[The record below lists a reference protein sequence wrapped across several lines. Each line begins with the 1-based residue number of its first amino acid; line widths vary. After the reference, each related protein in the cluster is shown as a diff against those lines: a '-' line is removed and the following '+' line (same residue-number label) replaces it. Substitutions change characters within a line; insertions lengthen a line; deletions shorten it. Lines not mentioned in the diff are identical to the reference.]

1 MLVFHTSQTKKISYL
16 FLPILIILAIL
27 IRIYI
32 RFDVKRIN
40 SFCKSYREKS
50 SQIPNNFHS
59 EGEEGLIIFFK
70 ICTLLNRKKKKSLYS
85 SELLD
90 SLYTM
95 W

>member
-1 MLVFHTSQTKKISYL
+1 MLVFHNSLTKKVLYF

-27 IRIYI
+27 IRIYTRLKI
-32 RFDVKRIN
+32 KKIKT
-40 SFCKSYREKS
+40 FCKSYREKS

-59 EGEEGLIIFFK
+59 DGEEGLVIFFK
-70 ICTLLNRKKKKSLYS
+70 LYALINRKKKKSLQS
-85 SELLD
+85 PESLD

>member
-1 MLVFHTSQTKKISYL
+1 MLVFRNSLTKKVLYL

-27 IRIYI
+27 IRIYTRLEI
-32 RFDVKRIN
+32 KKIKH
-40 SFCKSYREKS
+40 FCKSYREKS

-59 EGEEGLIIFFK
+59 EGGEGLLIFFK
-70 ICTLLNRKKKKSLYS
+70 LYALIKRKKKKSLQS
-85 SELLD
+85 SESLD

>member
-1 MLVFHTSQTKKISYL
+1 MLVLHNSLTKNVSYL

-27 IRIYI
+27 IRIYTRLETRKI
-32 RFDVKRIN
+32 KT
-40 SFCKSYREKS
+40 FCKSYREKS

-70 ICTLLNRKKKKSLYS
+70 LYSLINRKKKKSLQS
-85 SELLD
+85 SDSLD